1 MASSSRGWR
10 STIAAASAPAN
21 PGAPRTATLRTEG
34 SSNFLERCLDRRAGA
49 RHILV
54 GQRALRRAE
63 LEPERKRLAS
73 LTDLLAAVDV
83 EQLDAVEQLAGAAP
97 HDSLH
102 LGRGH
107 VLPDHDRDVLE
118 QRRETG
124 HVAVRLRAGREVGDQ
139 VRVELEGSDRPV

>member
-21 PGAPRTATLRTEG
+21 PVAPRTATLRTQRT
-34 SSNFLERCLDRRAGA
+34 SHFAERCLDRRAGA
-49 RHILV
+49 RHVLV

-63 LEPERKRLAS
+63 LEPQRKRLAS
-73 LTDLLAAVDV
+73 LTDLLAAIDV
-83 EQLDAVEQLAGAAP
+83 EQLDAVEQPARAVP

-107 VLPDHDRDVLE
+107 VLPDHDRDVL
-118 QRRETG
+118 
-124 HVAVRLRAGREVGDQ
+124 
-139 VRVELEGSDRPV
+139 